1 MQYTLLSEFAS
12 FDVNKNIVLN
22 SSNSVVSSVRLDSD
36 DIDII

>member
-12 FDVNKNIVLN
+12 FDVNKTILN
-22 SSNSVVSSVRLDSD
+22 SSNSLSVRLDSN